1 LYLPTLI
8 ASVASGA
15 TFKELT
21 MMEAL
26 RRSIGMCL
34 GCVVVIGSLLA
45 VFAPQT
51 TRAGSDDTPL
61 ALPEPKPL
69 VPGAKVVTLWP
80 KGSPALRALPGSDQP
95 EKFNTPKDRPER
107 VQSVTNIH
115 NPSIEVHL
123 APADKANGMAVIVA
137 AGGGNK
143 TCNVGSEGT
152 DIAEWLNGL
161 GIHAFIERYRLQP
174 YESAKDALADTQRS
188 IRMVRAHAKE
198 WGVDPK
204 RVGIM
209 GFSAGGE
216 QAAWVTLKF
225 DEGDPNASDPVDRE
239 SCRPDFSVLVYAGW
253 ARMDLSSVPKNAP
266 PTFLTS
272 AGIDDA
278 FHARQTV
285 EFYSAL
291 FKANIPVELHIYG
304 HGGHGGGIGQ
314 RKGIPFGT
322 WQVRFVEW
330 AKDLGLMQGKP
341 VQ

>member
-1 LYLPTLI
+1 MKL
-8 ASVASGA
+8 
-15 TFKELT
+15 E
-21 MMEAL
+21 L
-26 RRSIGMCL
+26 RRSLGLCL
-34 GCVVVIGSLLA
+34 LSVAVLVSSQAPTGAVDEAKPLVLA
-45 VFAPQT
+45 
-51 TRAGSDDTPL
+51 
-61 ALPEPKPL
+61 EPKPL

-80 KGSPALRALPGSDQP
+80 SGSPKLRALPGYDKP
-95 EKFNTPKDRPER
+95 EKFNMSKGGAER
-107 VQSVTNIH
+107 VQSVENIH

-123 APADKANGMAVIVA
+123 APAEKANGMAVVIA

-161 GIHAFIERYRLQP
+161 GAHAFIERYRLRP
-174 YESAKDALADTQRS
+174 YDSATDALADTQRS

-204 RVGIM
+204 RVGVM

-216 QAAWVTLKF
+216 QAGWVTLKF
-225 DEGDPNASDPVDRE
+225 DEGDPQASDPVERE
-239 SCRPDFSVLVYAGW
+239 SCRPDFSVLIYAGW
-253 ARMDLSSVPKNAP
+253 QRMDLSKVPKNAP

-285 EFYSAL
+285 EFYDAL
-291 FKANIPVELHIYG
+291 FKSKIPAELHIYG
-304 HGGHGGGIGQ
+304 HGGHGGAISP

-322 WQVRFVEW
+322 WHVRFVDW
-330 AKDLGLMQGKP
+330 ARDLGLMKESSAR
-341 VQ
+341 

>member
-1 LYLPTLI
+1 MTKPTKPSFRTCNGLVLFICSVVAIFPLSTSRALGEEKPLSLP
-8 ASVASGA
+8 
-15 TFKELT
+15 
-21 MMEAL
+21 
-26 RRSIGMCL
+26 
-34 GCVVVIGSLLA
+34 
-45 VFAPQT
+45 
-51 TRAGSDDTPL
+51 D
-61 ALPEPKPL
+61 PKPL

-80 KGSPALRALPGSDQP
+80 KGSPALRAMPGSDKP
-95 EKFNTPKDRPER
+95 EEFTTPKNRPER
-107 VQSVTNIH
+107 VLTVTNIH

-123 APADKANGMAVIVA
+123 APAKKANGMAVIVVP
-137 AGGGNK
+137 GGGNK
-143 TCNVGSEGT
+143 TCVVASEGT

-161 GIHAFIERYRLQP
+161 GIHAFIERYRLRP
-174 YESAKDALADTQRS
+174 YDSTKDALADTKRAFRV
-188 IRMVRAHAKE
+188 IRANAKE

-225 DEGDPNASDPVDRE
+225 DEGDSKAADPIEKE
-239 SCRPDFSVLVYAGW
+239 SCRPDFSVLVYPGW
-253 ARMDLSSVPKNAP
+253 LRMDLTGVPKNTP

-278 FHARQTV
+278 FHARQSV
-285 EFYSAL
+285 EFYDAL

-304 HGGHGGGIGQ
+304 HGGHGGGISP

-330 AKDLGLMQGKP
+330 AKDLGMMEAKTKR
-341 VQ
+341 

>member
-1 LYLPTLI
+1 MT
-8 ASVASGA
+8 
-15 TFKELT
+15 
-21 MMEAL
+21 
-26 RRSIGMCL
+26 R
-34 GCVVVIGSLLA
+34 
-45 VFAPQT
+45 T
-51 TRAGSDDTPL
+51 TRKSLRPDRALFISIAWVLAAWQVHADEPS

-80 KGSPALRALPGSDQP
+80 AGSPFLRPTPLPPGYDQP
-95 EKFNTPKDRPER
+95 EKFNLSKGQPGR
-107 VQSVTNIH
+107 VQSVENIH

-123 APADKANGMAVIVA
+123 APAAKNTGMAVVVA

-152 DIAEWLNGL
+152 DIAQWLNGL
-161 GIHAFIERYRLQP
+161 GINAFIERYRLRP
-174 YESAKDALADTQRS
+174 YDSTKDALADTQRS

-198 WGVDPK
+198 WGVDPR

-225 DEGDPNASDPVDRE
+225 DAGDPQASDPVERE

-253 ARMDLSSVPKNAP
+253 QRMDLSHIPKNAP

-285 EFYSAL
+285 EFYDAL

-304 HGGHGGGIGQ
+304 HGGHGGGIGL
-314 RKGIPFGT
+314 RKGIPLGT
-322 WQVRFVEW
+322 WPARFVEW
-330 AKDLGLMQGKP
+330 AKDLGFMERKDR
-341 VQ
+341 

>member
-1 LYLPTLI
+1 MKMRRFPLHTWLFTCVTTIVLLSAISKADDASSIPEPQPLI
-8 ASVASGA
+8 A
-15 TFKELT
+15 
-21 MMEAL
+21 
-26 RRSIGMCL
+26 
-34 GCVVVIGSLLA
+34 
-45 VFAPQT
+45 
-51 TRAGSDDTPL
+51 
-61 ALPEPKPL
+61 
-69 VPGAKVVTLWP
+69 GAKVVTLWP
-80 KGSPALRALPGSDQP
+80 KGSPMLRAMPGSDKP
-95 EKFNTPKDRPER
+95 EQFNMSKTTGR
-107 VQSVTNIH
+107 VQSVVNIH

-123 APADKANGMAVIVA
+123 APADKANGMAMIVI

-143 TCNVGSEGT
+143 TCNVGNEGL

-161 GIHAFIERYRLQP
+161 GVHAFIERYRLKP
-174 YESAKDALADTQRS
+174 YDSTVDAMADTQRS

-204 RVGIM
+204 RVGVM

-225 DEGDPNASDPVDRE
+225 DEGNPQASDPVEKE

-253 ARMDLSSVPKNAP
+253 LKMDLSNVPKNAP

-285 EFYSAL
+285 EIYSAL
-291 FKANIPVELHIYG
+291 FEAKIPVELHIYG
-304 HGGHGGGIGQ
+304 HGGHGGGITA

-322 WQVRFVEW
+322 WPVRFVEW
-330 AKDLGLMQGKP
+330 AKDLGLMDKR
-341 VQ
+341 